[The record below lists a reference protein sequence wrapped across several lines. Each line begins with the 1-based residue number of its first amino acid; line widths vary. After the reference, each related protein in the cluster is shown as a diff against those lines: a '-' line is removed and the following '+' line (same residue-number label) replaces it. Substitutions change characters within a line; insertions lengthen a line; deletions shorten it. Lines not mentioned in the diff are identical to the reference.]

1 MTHVHRISSEVK
13 RAATSRAAAGA
24 WRNSSGERHGG
35 SSVSKETNYVS
46 KETYYGGSRSGDG
59 LVDGLDVLARSLF
72 LLY

>member
-13 RAATSRAAAGA
+13 RAAPSRATAWA
-24 WRNSSGERHGG
+24 WRNGSGERHGG
-35 SSVSKETNYVS
+35 SSVSKETYYVS

>member
-1 MTHVHRISSEVK
+1 LTYVR
-13 RAATSRAAAGA
+13 RGA
-24 WRNSSGERHGG
+24 WRNGSGKRHGG
-35 SSVSKETNYVS
+35 SSVSKETYYVS

>member
-1 MTHVHRISSEVK
+1 M
-13 RAATSRAAAGA
+13 
-24 WRNSSGERHGG
+24 
-35 SSVSKETNYVS
+35 SKETYYVS